1 MGKQQSKLDAT
12 DLKELLDCT
21 YFDKKELLN
30 WYRDFMRDCPSGV
43 LQREEFHTIYQ
54 QFFPNGDPTKFASF
68 VFNVFDANK
77 VQNTILH

>member
-1 MGKQQSKLDAT
+1 MYYHLNLRSVFKNAIIPNYINIT
-12 DLKELLDCT
+12 DHVQ
-21 YFDKKELLN
+21 F
-30 WYRDFMRDCPSGV
+30 
-43 LQREEFHTIYQ
+43 QEFHTIYQ